1 MSQDIRHAIEMEEH
15 EALLWMRLKPEV
27 AARADI
33 RAQELREELA
43 GLQKEEMAILL
54 RFEEEAKPI
63 LRPES
68 FLVPLTMD
76 ESIGPGRTI
85 YDDVSHLR
93 RYL

>member
-1 MSQDIRHAIEMEEH
+1 
-15 EALLWMRLKPEV
+15 MR
-27 AARADI
+27 
-33 RAQELREELA
+33 
-43 GLQKEEMAILL
+43 